1 MNIGLIKEGK
11 NPPDKRVPF
20 SPDQCAYI
28 MQLYPSISLYV
39 QPSANRCFSD
49 SEYEKHGVILTNDL
63 SICDIIMGVK
73 EVPVNML
80 VDNKIFFFFSHT
92 IKKQPYNKLL
102 LQAILEKKIQ
112 LVDYETLVGKDKKR
126 IIGFGRY
133 AGIVGC
139 YNAFL
144 AYSKKTNKYEL
155 LPPQLVRDKKE
166 LYQELTK
173 IVLPR
178 DFKIILTGTGRV
190 SNGAI
195 EVLEE
200 LGIKRVNKV
209 DFLEQVFNEP
219 VYVQL
224 DCLDYYERIDNE
236 IGSKKHFYNYPNQY
250 KSILLKYT
258 KSANMLITGHYYA
271 AENPIILSKSDIN
284 DSEFNIEV
292 IADISCDIDGPVGS
306 TIRPSTIAEPV
317 YGYNPSTESEDDY
330 KKDGVL
336 AVMAVDNL
344 PCALPRDASIH
355 FGDVFIRKVLP
366 DLIQMG
372 SVITQGSITSNGKLT
387 KRFNYLSDYVT

>member
-28 MQLYPSISLYV
+28 MQLYPSISLYA
-39 QPSANRCFSD
+39 QPSKNRCFID
-49 SEYEKHGVILTNDL
+49 SEYKKNGVILTDDL

-73 EVPVNML
+73 EVPINML
-80 VDNKIFFFFSHT
+80 IDNKIFFFFSHT

-112 LVDYETLVGKDKKR
+112 LVDYETLVGKDQKR

-144 AYSKKTNKYEL
+144 AYSKKKNKYEL
-155 LPPQLVRDKKE
+155 LPPQLVGDKKE
-166 LYQELTK
+166 LYQELKK

-200 LGIKRVNKV
+200 LGVKKVNKV

-224 DCLDYYERIDNE
+224 DYLDYYERIDNVL
-236 IGSKKHFYNYPNQY
+236 GSKHHFYSHPDKY
-250 KSILLKYT
+250 KSVLLKYT
-258 KSANMLITGHYYA
+258 KSANMLIAGHYYA
-271 AENPIILSKSDIN
+271 PESPIILSKSDIN
-284 DSEFNIEV
+284 HNEFKIEV
-292 IADISCDIDGPVGS
+292 IADISCDIDGPIGS

-317 YGYNPSTESEDDY
+317 YGYNPSTQLEDDY

-336 AVMAVDNL
+336 AIMAVDNL

-355 FGDVFIRKVLP
+355 FGKVFIQKVLP
-366 DLIQMG
+366 DLLQMG

-387 KRFNYLSDYVT
+387 KRFNYLSDYIT